1 MADCRRIDRATG
13 LLPTRPRGGFRL
25 SLRDVEERPRVL
37 GDNWSGSGRSRG
49 DALQLPKRI
58 KRSKRYEF
66 EAHQVRP
73 AERQLLE
80 HVARGSRVGYV
91 QEERDAASTLK
102 RVPLIDLA
110 IEIKL
115 HRFADFVRQD

>member
-1 MADCRRIDRATG
+1 MARRLCGDT
-13 LLPTRPRGGFRL
+13 LPERTAYPEGPLSNEIVGPLSIVVRL
-25 SLRDVEERPRVL
+25 SLRD
-37 GDNWSGSGRSRG
+37 SGRSRG

-73 AERQLLE
+73 ADRQLLE
-80 HVARGSRVGYV
+80 HIVRGNRVGYV
-91 QEERDAASTLK
+91 QEERDTASTLK
-102 RVPLIDLA
+102 REPVIDLA

-115 HRFADFVRQD
+115 HRFAGPRP